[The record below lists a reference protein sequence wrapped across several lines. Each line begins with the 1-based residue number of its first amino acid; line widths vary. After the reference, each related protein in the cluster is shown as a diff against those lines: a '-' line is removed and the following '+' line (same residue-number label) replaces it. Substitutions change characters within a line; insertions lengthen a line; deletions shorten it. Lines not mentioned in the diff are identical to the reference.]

1 MRFNISE
8 NTHKYDEWK
17 YAEMLAEKFGID
29 LYQEVFNY
37 IYWEIGEFNKAIL
50 VELVGGICYNAF
62 KSLE

>member
-1 MRFNISE
+1 
-8 NTHKYDEWK
+8 
-17 YAEMLAEKFGID
+17 MLAEKFGID